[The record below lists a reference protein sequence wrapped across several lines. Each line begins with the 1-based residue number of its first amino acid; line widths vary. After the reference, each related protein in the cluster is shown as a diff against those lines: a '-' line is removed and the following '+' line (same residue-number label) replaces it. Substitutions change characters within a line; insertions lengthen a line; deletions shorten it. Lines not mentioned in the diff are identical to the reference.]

1 MGPANLN
8 TMTVNEAKEMQFR
21 LTEAIASTFRGNEFL
36 NLGDLGVVPG
46 KGRPLQTEKVEE
58 VLARFFGVEAC
69 ALVRG
74 AGTGAIRTI
83 LAVLTEPGDPLMVHT
98 SPMYQTTKETVRLM
112 GLIPKVVDYNN
123 SEALRNALKEQ
134 RDCKVFYVQHSRQH
148 PEDTYDL
155 DSVIQLV
162 RSYRP
167 DLPIVVD
174 DNYTALKVPK
184 IGVELG
190 ASFSCFSGFKLLGPP
205 GIGIVVGKK
214 EPIDTLKKRNYSGG
228 GQVQGFEAMEL
239 LRSLVMA
246 PVAIAVQT
254 EQVDFLCRGLNNGEV
269 PLVAK
274 AYITFSQSKNV
285 ILELE
290 EPIAPQ
296 VIAASE
302 KYGAAIYPV
311 GAESRYEVLPMIYRP
326 SGTFLESRPQLAQT
340 GIRLNPMRAG
350 AELTMEILRKAIAD
364 VTGERV

>member
-1 MGPANLN
+1 MGSANLD
-8 TMTVNEAKEMQFR
+8 TMTLDEAKNMQFR
-21 LTEAIASTFRGNEFL
+21 LTEAIAAIFRGNEFL

-58 VLARFFGVEAC
+58 VLARFFGTQAC

-74 AGTGAIRTI
+74 AGTGAIRPI
-83 LAVLTEPGDPLMVHT
+83 LAVLTEPGDSMMVHT
-98 SPMYQTTKETVRLM
+98 SPMYSTTKETVRMM
-112 GLIPKVVDYNN
+112 GLLPQAVDYNDT
-123 SEALRNALKEQ
+123 EALRHALNEQ

-148 PEDTYDL
+148 PEDTYQL
-155 DSVIQLV
+155 DSVIQLL
-162 RSYRP
+162 RHSRP

-174 DNYTALKVPK
+174 DNYTALKLRK

-205 GIGIVVGKK
+205 GIGIVVGEKK
-214 EPIDTLKKRNYSGG
+214 PIDILKKRNYSGG

-254 EQVDFLCRGLNNGEV
+254 EQVDYLCQGLNRGEV
-269 PLVAK
+269 PLVSK
-274 AYITFSQSKNV
+274 AYITYSQSKNV

-290 EPIAPQ
+290 KPIAPQ

-326 SGTFLESRPQLAQT
+326 SGTFLASRPELAQT

-350 AELTMEILRKAIAD
+350 AKLTLEILRKAVAD
-364 VTGERV
+364 VTGERA